1 MLTDINTMI
10 ESDTRKRSEN
20 PHEGHRQ
27 RMRVKIENG
36 FVDSFTDVELLEVL
50 LYYVIKRSNTNVT
63 AHNLIDKFGTLKGV
77 FNADAEV
84 LRNVDGIGDNC
95 GVLFALLKEINRR
108 ISVSPDIAEKRF
120 SSVEQIG
127 EYFIKKFK
135 GMTEEKVM
143 LLMLDNKNA
152 VINCKVIAYGTVS
165 SSQISSRE
173 IVKMALVANAARVVL
188 AHNHP
193 SGDAS
198 PSDDDIVVTRTLRR
212 ALGELELDLV
222 EHIIVADDRYMP
234 LISYMTRISELD
246 YND

>member
-1 MLTDINTMI
+1 MNSPNVKKK
-10 ESDTRKRSEN
+10 SDN
-20 PHEGHRQ
+20 PHEGHRE
-27 RMRVKIENG
+27 RMRAKIENG

-63 AHNLIDKFGTLKGV
+63 AHNLIDKFGSLKDV
-77 FNADAEV
+77 FNSDAEA
-84 LRNVDGIGDNC
+84 LKNVDGIGATC
-95 GVLFALLKEINRR
+95 SAFFSVLKEINRR
-108 ISVSPDIAEKRF
+108 ITVSPEMDEKRF

-127 EYFIKKFK
+127 EYFIKKFS

-152 VINCKVIAYGTVS
+152 AIGCKIIGNGIVS
-165 SSQISSRE
+165 SSFVSSRA
-173 IVKMALVANAARVVL
+173 IVKTALLANASRVVL

-198 PSDDDIVVTRTLRR
+198 PSDDDVVVTRTLRR
-212 ALGELELDLV
+212 ALSELELDLV

-234 LISYMTRISELD
+234 IMSYMTRVAELD
-246 YND
+246 YGN